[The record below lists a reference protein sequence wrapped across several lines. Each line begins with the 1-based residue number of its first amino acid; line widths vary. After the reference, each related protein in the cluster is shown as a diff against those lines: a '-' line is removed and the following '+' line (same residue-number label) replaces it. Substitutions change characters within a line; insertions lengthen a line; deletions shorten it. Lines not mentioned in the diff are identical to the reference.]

1 MPRSLD
7 FLKMRVE
14 GYRLALRLRR
24 GARRASAFHA
34 LILALWRYDSARNRT
49 QRPYAIWAGIRI
61 EHSFERTFGVTP

>member
-24 GARRASAFHA
+24 GRRRASAFHA
-34 LILALWRYDSARNRT
+34 LVLAIWRYDSARNRT
-49 QRPYAIWAGIRI
+49 QHVYGIWAGVQI
-61 EHSFERTFGVTP
+61 EHAFERTFGVTP